1 MTAPAPVGRI
11 EAPSVA
17 AGPTL
22 IGARFTVREGGR
34 DDAKRPAPGRP

>member
-11 EAPSVA
+11 EAPSAA

-22 IGARFTVREGGR
+22 VVGRFTVREGGR
-34 DDAKRPAPGRP
+34 EDAKRPAPGRP